1 MGRNE
6 ETAAKDNRPYWK
18 VIVSLAFSLVGTILF
33 IYVGVKALFY
43 FMPFVI
49 GWFLSFIA
57 SPLVVFLEKRLKII
71 KKLGS
76 AIIIIAVLAAC
87 IGLIYLAVSRIWGEV
102 SSLIQDFPSMYRDL
116 EKGFRQIGERT
127 SQIFALL
134 PGNVQEGLNTF
145 AANLDETMSGIISSI
160 SEPTVAAAGNF
171 AKRIPSILISF
182 IVTIISAYFFIADR
196 ENIILWAKKIF
207 PKPIVERMTMVTD
220 NLKYAVGGYF
230 KAQFKIMAVVF
241 AILLVGFGI
250 MGVHFSVLLAIGIAF
265 LDFLPFFGTGT
276 ALLPWALYEL
286 LTGDYRR
293 VVALAVLYAVT
304 QLVRQLIQP
313 KLVGDSMGLNPLF
326 TLVLLYA
333 GYRAG
338 GILWMILAVPI
349 GLLVVNLYKA
359 GAFDYILDDVRILA
373 DGVLSLRRPEPAASG
388 ARKQD
393 EDADRE

>member
-1 MGRNE
+1 METNE
-6 ETAAKDNRPYWK
+6 GAGVRDGRPYWK

-373 DGVLSLRRPEPAASG
+373 DGVLSLRRPEPAGPAAEKES
-388 ARKQD
+388 
-393 EDADRE
+393 EDGK

>member
-6 ETAAKDNRPYWK
+6 GTAAKDNRPYWK

-373 DGVLSLRRPEPAASG
+373 DGVLSLRRPEPDGPAEEKES
-388 ARKQD
+388 
-393 EDADRE
+393 EDGK

>member
-1 MGRNE
+1 M
-6 ETAAKDNRPYWK
+6 
-18 VIVSLAFSLVGTILF
+18 IVSLTFSLVGTILF

-127 SQIFALL
+127 SQIFELL

-373 DGVLSLRRPEPAASG
+373 DGVLSLRRPEPAGPAAEKES
-388 ARKQD
+388 
-393 EDADRE
+393 EDGK

>member
-1 MGRNE
+1 
-6 ETAAKDNRPYWK
+6 
-18 VIVSLAFSLVGTILF
+18 
-33 IYVGVKALFY
+33 
-43 FMPFVI
+43 
-49 GWFLSFIA
+49 
-57 SPLVVFLEKRLKII
+57 
-71 KKLGS
+71 
-76 AIIIIAVLAAC
+76 
-87 IGLIYLAVSRIWGEV
+87 
-102 SSLIQDFPSMYRDL
+102 
-116 EKGFRQIGERT
+116 
-127 SQIFALL
+127 
-134 PGNVQEGLNTF
+134 
-145 AANLDETMSGIISSI
+145 
-160 SEPTVAAAGNF
+160 
-171 AKRIPSILISF
+171 
-182 IVTIISAYFFIADR
+182 
-196 ENIILWAKKIF
+196 
-207 PKPIVERMTMVTD
+207 MVTD

-373 DGVLSLRRPEPAASG
+373 DGVLSLRRPEPAGPAEEKES
-388 ARKQD
+388 
-393 EDADRE
+393 EDGK

>member
-6 ETAAKDNRPYWK
+6 GTAAKDNRPYWK
-18 VIVSLAFSLVGTILF
+18 VIVSLTFSLVGTILF

-373 DGVLSLRRPEPAASG
+373 DGVLSLRRPEPAGPAAEKES
-388 ARKQD
+388 
-393 EDADRE
+393 EDGK

>member
-1 MGRNE
+1 M
-6 ETAAKDNRPYWK
+6 ETKEGDARKDNRPYWK
-18 VIVSLAFSLVGTILF
+18 VIVSLAFSLIGTILF
-33 IYVGVKALFY
+33 IYVGVRALFY
-43 FMPFVI
+43 FIPFVI

-57 SPLVVFLEKRLKII
+57 SPLVVWLERRLRIV

-76 AIIIIAVLAAC
+76 AIIIIVVLAAC
-87 IGLIYLAVSRIWGEV
+87 IGLIYFAVSRIWVEV

-116 EKGFRQIGERT
+116 ENGFRQIGERT
-127 SQIFALL
+127 AQLFQLL
-134 PGNVQEGLNTF
+134 PDNVQRGLDAV
-145 AANLDETMSGIISSI
+145 AANLDETMSGIISNL
-160 SEPTVAAAGNF
+160 SEPTVEAAGNI

-196 ENIILWAKKIF
+196 ESIILWAKKIF
-207 PKPIVERMTMVTD
+207 PNPIVERMTMVTD

-241 AILLVGFGI
+241 VILLIGFGI
-250 MGVHFSVLLAIGIAF
+250 MGIHFSILLAIGIAL

-286 LTGDYRR
+286 LTGDYRQ

-304 QLVRQLIQP
+304 QIVRQLIQP

-373 DGVLSLRRPEPAASG
+373 DGVLSLRRQEPTEPASEKG
-388 ARKQD
+388 PENSK
-393 EDADRE
+393 